1 MSPCGSQQF
10 RSERADEL
18 AVHLA
23 KYRRI
28 LLMGEMGVGKSTLAL
43 KLLSFLTSRTGRCL
57 LLELDPGTPP
67 FGIPGTV
74 SLASEGVNRLIR
86 QDYHALCTLDA
97 ARFRLPLILAARR
110 LLSLTDKKSD
120 KNPIVL
126 IDSPG
131 VVRGVGGAE
140 MLMALAEVLDVDIIV
155 ILYRENTPI
164 PLADEFTALQV
175 PVLCLPASPEAR
187 AFTRLE
193 KLERRLKLWEQFLAD
208 SSEETFL
215 LNQFNILGTPPPL
228 EAPEAWKGRQAALL
242 DAAGGTERMGE
253 VLRLEDGA
261 LSLRMVSKGKTTKPI
276 SLLIRDA
283 GRNPRNP
290 RNLWNPANPGIP
302 GDQMDWLETIK
313 RVNTRQTIRRYPVEI
328 TSTFISPKAGSAPV
342 FSNLGSAWATLVG
355 GVFGD
360 PLVHVRLRRLKESL
374 LFDLGDPVRLTAR
387 VAHQVSSVFLSHA
400 HIDHI
405 NGLTWLLRSR
415 FGPFGPC
422 RIFGPL
428 ETISRIESF
437 LDTITWD
444 RIDDKGPL
452 FEVYEI
458 DGAYLRHTRLQP
470 GRKRIDFREVPI
482 CDGVILTEN
491 SFTIKAAICDHNI
504 PSIAYALVFK
514 QEIKVRKDR
523 LAKANLSPGRWLAT
537 LKECIYA
544 DTPEVEIKLPDKRTA
559 KAGELAKDL
568 TIILPGKK
576 LTYAAD
582 MADTPDNRKK
592 VIELARS
599 AHTFFCETA
608 FTIEDKEKAEA
619 TQHLTTLAAMHIAR
633 EAGVKRLVPFHFSKR
648 YERNSQ
654 SVYDEILS
662 AAGSVEILG
671 HFN

>member
-43 KLLSFLTSRTGRCL
+43 KLLSFLSSRTDHCY

-67 FGIPGTV
+67 IGIPGTV
-74 SLASEGVNRLIR
+74 SLSRKGENGDNGLIR

-110 LLSLTDKKSD
+110 LLSLVDKSHK
-120 KNPIVL
+120 KTIVL
-126 IDSPG
+126 IDPPG

-140 MLMALAEVLDVDIIV
+140 MLMALAEVLDVDIV
-155 ILYRENTPI
+155 VALYRENTPT
-164 PLADEFTALQV
+164 PLANEFAALQV
-175 PVLCLPASPEAR
+175 PVLYIPASPEAR
-187 AFTRLE
+187 VFTRLE
-193 KLERRLKLWEQFLAD
+193 KLERRTKLWEQFLAD
-208 SSEETFL
+208 SSEETL
-215 LNQFNILGTPPPL
+215 MLNQFNILGTPPPL

-242 DAAGGTERMGE
+242 DAAGGTVRMGE
-253 VLRLEDGA
+253 VLRLEDET
-261 LSLRMVSKGKTTKPI
+261 LSLRTVSTGKTTKPI

-283 GRNPRNP
+283 GRNPRNHG
-290 RNLWNPANPGIP
+290 NSGSSGGQI
-302 GDQMDWLETIK
+302 DWLETIK
-313 RVNTRQTIRRYPVEI
+313 RVNTRQTIRRDPVEL
-328 TSTFISPKAGSAPV
+328 TSTFISPKAGSTPI

-360 PLVHVRLRRLKESL
+360 PLVHVQLRRLKKSL
-374 LFDLGDPVRLTAR
+374 LFDLGDPVRLTAK

-422 RIFGPL
+422 KIFGPM

-437 LDTITWD
+437 LDSITWD

-452 FEVYEI
+452 FEVFEI
-458 DGAYLRHTRLQP
+458 DGAFLRHSRLQP
-470 GRKRIDFREVPI
+470 GRKRIDFPEI
-482 CDGVILTEN
+482 SISDNIILTEN
-491 SFTIKAAICDHNI
+491 SFTVKAAICDHNI

-544 DTPEVEIKLPDKRTA
+544 DTPEVEIELPDKRTA
-559 KAGELAKDL
+559 KAGELAKEL

-599 AHTFFCETA
+599 SHTFFCETA
-608 FTIEDKEKAEA
+608 FTMEDKEKAEA
-619 TQHLTTLAAMHIAR
+619 TQHLTTLAALHIAR

-662 AAGSVEILG
+662 AAGPVEILG
-671 HFN
+671 HFK

>member
-43 KLLSFLTSRTGRCL
+43 KLLSFLSSRTDHCY

-67 FGIPGTV
+67 IGIPGTV
-74 SLASEGVNRLIR
+74 SLSRKGENGDNGLIR

-110 LLSLTDKKSD
+110 LLSLVDKSHK
-120 KNPIVL
+120 KTIVL
-126 IDSPG
+126 IDPPG

-140 MLMALAEVLDVDIIV
+140 MLMALAEVLDVDIV
-155 ILYRENTPI
+155 VALYRENTPT
-164 PLADEFTALQV
+164 PLANEFAALQV
-175 PVLCLPASPEAR
+175 PVLYLPASPEAR
-187 AFTRLE
+187 VFTRLE
-193 KLERRLKLWEQFLAD
+193 KLERRTKLWEQFLAD
-208 SSEETFL
+208 SSEETL
-215 LNQFNILGTPPPL
+215 MLNQFNILGTPPPL

-242 DAAGGTERMGE
+242 DAAGGTVRMGE
-253 VLRLEDGA
+253 VLRLEDET
-261 LSLRMVSKGKTTKPI
+261 LSLRTVSTGKTTKPI

-283 GRNPRNP
+283 GRNPRNHG
-290 RNLWNPANPGIP
+290 NSGSSGGQI
-302 GDQMDWLETIK
+302 DWLETIK
-313 RVNTRQTIRRYPVEI
+313 RVNTRQTIRRDPVEL
-328 TSTFISPKAGSAPV
+328 TSTFISPKAGSTPI

-360 PLVHVRLRRLKESL
+360 PLVHVQLRRLKKSL
-374 LFDLGDPVRLTAR
+374 LFDLGDPVRLTAK

-422 RIFGPL
+422 KIFGPM

-437 LDTITWD
+437 LDSITWD

-452 FEVYEI
+452 FEVFEI
-458 DGAYLRHTRLQP
+458 DGAFLRHSRLQP
-470 GRKRIDFREVPI
+470 GRKRIDFPEI
-482 CDGVILTEN
+482 SISDNIILTEN
-491 SFTIKAAICDHNI
+491 SFTVKAAICDHNI

-544 DTPEVEIKLPDKRTA
+544 DTPEVEIELPDKRTA
-559 KAGELAKDL
+559 KAGELAKEL

-599 AHTFFCETA
+599 SHTFFCETA
-608 FTIEDKEKAEA
+608 FTMEDKEKAEA
-619 TQHLTTLAAMHIAR
+619 TQHLTTLAALHIAR

-662 AAGSVEILG
+662 AAGPVEILG
-671 HFN
+671 HFK

>member
-10 RSERADEL
+10 RSEKADEL

-23 KYRRI
+23 KFRRI

-43 KLLSFLTSRTGRCL
+43 KLLSLLSSRTNHCY

-67 FGIPGTV
+67 LGIPGTV
-74 SLASEGVNRLIR
+74 SLSRKGENGDDGLIL

-110 LLSLTDKKSD
+110 LLSLTEKKGD
-120 KNPIVL
+120 KNPIVF

-140 MLMALAEVLDVDIIV
+140 MLMALADVLDVDIIV
-155 ILYRENTPI
+155 VLYRENMPV
-164 PLADEFTALQV
+164 PLAEEFAALQV

-187 AFTRLE
+187 AFTRLD
-193 KLERRLKLWEQFLAD
+193 KLERRLKLWEQFLAE
-208 SSEETFL
+208 SIEETFL
-215 LNQFNILGTPPPL
+215 LNQFNILGTPPPQ
-228 EAPEAWKGRQAALL
+228 EVSEAWTGRQAALL
-242 DAAGGTERMGE
+242 DAAGGTVRMGE
-253 VLRLEDGA
+253 ILGLEDGV
-261 LSLRMVSKGKTTKPI
+261 LTLRMVSTGKTTKPI

-290 RNLWNPANPGIP
+290 CNAAISD
-302 GDQMDWLETIK
+302 DQMAWLETIK
-313 RVNTRQTIRRYPVEI
+313 RVNTQQAIRRDPVKL
-328 TSTFISPKAGSAPV
+328 TSTFITTKKGSRPV

-360 PLVHVRLRRLKESL
+360 PLVHVQLRRLKTSL

-422 RIFGPL
+422 RIFGPV

-437 LDTITWD
+437 LDAITWD

-458 DGAYLRHTRLQP
+458 DGAFLRHTRLQP
-470 GRKRIDFREVPI
+470 GRKRIDFPQIPI
-482 CDGVILTEN
+482 SDGVILTEN
-491 SFTIKAAICDHNI
+491 NFIVKAAVCDHNI

-544 DTPEVEIKLPDKRTA
+544 DTPKVEIILPDKSMVQ
-559 KAGELAKDL
+559 AGELAKEL

-576 LTYAAD
+576 LTYATD
-582 MADTPDNRKK
+582 IADTPDNREK

-599 AHTFFCETA
+599 SHTFFCETA
-608 FTIEDKEKAEA
+608 FTMEDKDKAEA

-662 AAGSVEILG
+662 AAGPVEVLG

>member
-1 MSPCGSQQF
+1 MSPCGLQQF
-10 RSERADEL
+10 SSERADEL

-23 KYRRI
+23 QYRRI

-43 KLLSFLTSRTGRCL
+43 KLLRVLSSRSNHCY
-57 LLELDPGTPP
+57 LLELDPGTPL

-74 SLASEGVNRLIR
+74 SLSRKGENGMIL

-97 ARFRLPLILAARR
+97 ARFRLPLTLAARR
-110 LLSLTDKKSD
+110 LLSLIDKKSD

-140 MLMALAEVLDVDIIV
+140 MLMALADILDVDIIV
-155 ILYRENTPI
+155 VLYRENMPI
-164 PLADEFTALQV
+164 PLAEEFAALQV
-175 PVLCLPASPEAR
+175 PVLCLPASPDAR

-193 KLERRLKLWEQFLAD
+193 KLERRLKLWEQFLAE
-208 SSEETFL
+208 SIEETFL
-215 LNQFNILGTPPPL
+215 LNQFNILGTPPPM
-228 EAPEAWKGRQAALL
+228 EVPEAWKGRQAALL
-242 DAAGGTERMGE
+242 DTAGGTVRMGE
-253 VLRLEDGA
+253 VLRLEDGV
-261 LSLRMVSKGKTTKPI
+261 LSLRMVYTGKPTKPI

-283 GRNPRNP
+283 GRNPRNTAHP
-290 RNLWNPANPGIP
+290 IA
-302 GDQMDWLETIK
+302 GDQTDWLETRK
-313 RVNTRQTIRRYPVEI
+313 RINIRQVIRRNPVEL
-328 TSTFISPKAGSAPV
+328 TSSFISPKAGSAPV

-355 GVFGD
+355 GIFGD
-360 PLVHVRLRRLKESL
+360 PLVHVQLRRLKESL

-422 RIFGPL
+422 RIFGPV

-437 LDTITWD
+437 LDAITWD
-444 RIDDKGPL
+444 RINDKGPL

-458 DGAYLRHTRLQP
+458 DGAFLRHTKLQP
-470 GRKRIDFREVPI
+470 GRKRIDFPESPI
-482 CDGVILTEN
+482 NDGVILNEN
-491 SFTIKAAICDHNI
+491 SFVVKAAVCDHNI

-544 DTPEVEIKLPDKRTA
+544 DTPEVEIILPDKSTA
-559 KAGELAKDL
+559 RAGELAKDL

-576 LTYAAD
+576 LTYATD

-599 AHTFFCETA
+599 SHTFFCETA
-608 FTIEDKEKAEA
+608 FTMEDKDKAEA
-619 TQHLTTLAAMHIAR
+619 TQHLTTLAALHIAR

-654 SVYDEILS
+654 SVYDEILL
-662 AAGSVEILG
+662 AAGPVEVLG
-671 HFN
+671 HFK

>member
-10 RSERADEL
+10 TSERADEL

-43 KLLSFLTSRTGRCL
+43 KLLSLLSNRTDHCY

-74 SLASEGVNRLIR
+74 SLSRKGKNGDNGLIR

-110 LLSLTDKKSD
+110 LLSVTDKKSD
-120 KNPIVL
+120 KNPIIL

-155 ILYRENTPI
+155 VLYRENTPI
-164 PLADEFTALQV
+164 PLADEFSALQV
-175 PVLCLPASPEAR
+175 PILCLPASPEAR

-228 EAPEAWKGRQAALL
+228 EAPEAWIGRQAALL
-242 DAAGGTERMGE
+242 DAAGGTVRMGE

-261 LSLRMVSKGKTTKPI
+261 LSLRSVSTGKTTKPI

-283 GRNPRNP
+283 GRNPRNDG
-290 RNLWNPANPGIP
+290 NHGNSGIS
-302 GDQMDWLETIK
+302 GAQRDWLETIK
-313 RVNTRQTIRRYPVEI
+313 RVNIQQTIRRDPVEL
-328 TSTFISPKAGSAPV
+328 TSTFFSPKAGSKPV

-360 PLVHVRLRRLKESL
+360 PLVHVQLRRLKTSL
-374 LFDLGDPVRLTAR
+374 LFDLGDPVRLTAK
-387 VAHQVSSVFLSHA
+387 VAHQVSTVFLSHA

-437 LDTITWD
+437 LNAITWD

-458 DGAYLRHTRLQP
+458 DGAFLRHSRLQP
-470 GRKRIDFREVPI
+470 GRKRIDFPKIPI
-482 CDGVILTEN
+482 NDSVILTEN
-491 SFTIKAAICDHNI
+491 SFTVKAAVCDHNI
-504 PSIAYALVFK
+504 PSIAYALVFN

-592 VIELARS
+592 VIELAKS
-599 AHTFFCETA
+599 SHTFFCETA
-608 FTIEDKEKAEA
+608 FTMEDKEKAEA
-619 TQHLTTLAAMHIAR
+619 TQHLTTLAALHIAR

-662 AAGSVEILG
+662 AAGPVEVLG
-671 HFN
+671 HFK

>member
-1 MSPCGSQQF
+1 MPPCGSQKF
-10 RSERADEL
+10 RSDKPDEL
-18 AVHLA
+18 AIHLG

-43 KLLSFLTSRTGRCL
+43 KLLTFLNSRTNHCY

-67 FGIPGTV
+67 VGIPGTV
-74 SLASEGVNRLIR
+74 SLSRKGEKGDNGLIL
-86 QDYHALCTLDA
+86 QDYQALCTLDA

-110 LLSLTDKKSD
+110 LLSLADKKSD
-120 KNPIVL
+120 KNSIVL

-140 MLMALAEVLDVDIIV
+140 MLMALAEVLDVDIILV
-155 ILYRENTPI
+155 LYRENTPI
-164 PLADEFTALQV
+164 PLADEFAALQV
-175 PVLCLPASPEAR
+175 PVLCLSASPEAR

-193 KLERRLKLWEQFLAD
+193 KLERRLKIWEQFLAGG
-208 SSEETFL
+208 SEETFH

-228 EAPEAWKGRQAALL
+228 EAPEAWTGRQAALL
-242 DAAGGTERMGE
+242 DAAGETVRMGE
-253 VLRLEDGA
+253 VLRLEDGD
-261 LSLRMVSKGKTTKPI
+261 LSLRMVSTGKTAKPI

-283 GRNPRNP
+283 GRCPRNP
-290 RNLWNPANPGIP
+290 CNAVNSD
-302 GDQMDWLETIK
+302 DQMDWLETIK
-313 RVNTRQTIRRYPVEI
+313 RVNTRQIIRRDPVEL
-328 TSTFISPKAGSAPV
+328 TSTFITPKTGSRPV

-360 PLVHVRLRRLKESL
+360 PLVHVQLRRLKTSL

-422 RIFGPL
+422 RIFGPV
-428 ETISRIESF
+428 ETVNRIESF
-437 LDTITWD
+437 LNAITWD

-458 DGAYLRHTRLQP
+458 DDAILRHSRLQP
-470 GRKRIDFREVPI
+470 GRKRIDFPEIPI
-482 CDGVILTEN
+482 IDNIILTGN
-491 SFTIKAAICDHNI
+491 NFTVKAAICDHNI
-504 PSIAYALVFK
+504 PSIAYALIFK

-537 LKECIYA
+537 LKECIHA
-544 DTPEVEIKLPDKRTA
+544 DTPGVEIKLPDNRTA

-582 MADTPDNRKK
+582 MADTPENRKK
-592 VIELARS
+592 VIELAKS
-599 AHTFFCETA
+599 SHTFFCETA
-608 FTIEDKEKAEA
+608 FTMEDREKAEA
-619 TQHLTTLAAMHIAR
+619 TQHLTTLAAVHIAR

-654 SVYDEILS
+654 AVYDEILS
-662 AAGSVEILG
+662 AAGPVEVLG
-671 HFN
+671 SEVKS

>member
-43 KLLSFLTSRTGRCL
+43 KLLSFLSSRTDHCY

-74 SLASEGVNRLIR
+74 SLSRKGENGDNGLIR

-110 LLSLTDKKSD
+110 LLSLVDKSHK
-120 KNPIVL
+120 KTIVL
-126 IDSPG
+126 IDPPG

-140 MLMALAEVLDVDIIV
+140 MLMALAEVLDVDIV
-155 ILYRENTPI
+155 VALYRENTPT
-164 PLADEFTALQV
+164 PLANEFAALQV
-175 PVLCLPASPEAR
+175 PVLYLPASPEAR
-187 AFTRLE
+187 VFTRLE
-193 KLERRLKLWEQFLAD
+193 KLERRTKLWEQFLAD
-208 SSEETFL
+208 SSEETL
-215 LNQFNILGTPPPL
+215 MLNQFNILGTPPPL

-242 DAAGGTERMGE
+242 DAAGGTVRMGE
-253 VLRLEDGA
+253 VLRLEDET
-261 LSLRMVSKGKTTKPI
+261 LSLRTVSTGKTTKPI

-283 GRNPRNP
+283 GRNPRNHG
-290 RNLWNPANPGIP
+290 NSGSSGA
-302 GDQMDWLETIK
+302 QVDWLETIK
-313 RVNTRQTIRRYPVEI
+313 RVNTRQTIRRDPVEL
-328 TSTFISPKAGSAPV
+328 TSTFISPKAGSTPI

-360 PLVHVRLRRLKESL
+360 PLVHVQLRRLKKSL
-374 LFDLGDPVRLTAR
+374 LFDLGDPVRLTAK

-422 RIFGPL
+422 KIFGPL

-437 LDTITWD
+437 LNAITWD

-458 DGAYLRHTRLQP
+458 DGAFLRHSRLQP
-470 GRKRIDFREVPI
+470 GRKRIDFPEI
-482 CDGVILTEN
+482 SISDNIILTEN
-491 SFTIKAAICDHNI
+491 SFTIKAAVCDHNI
-504 PSIAYALVFK
+504 PSIAYALIFK

-544 DTPEVEIKLPDKRTA
+544 DTPEVEIELPDKRTA
-559 KAGELAKDL
+559 KAGELAKEL

-599 AHTFFCETA
+599 SHTFFCETA
-608 FTIEDKEKAEA
+608 FTMEDREKAEA

-662 AAGSVEILG
+662 AAGPVEVLG
-671 HFN
+671 HFK